1 MKLAWAIFALLQAQ
15 YATPCCDHRPFNCGG
30 KMKISSI
37 FQCDGI
43 RQCPNNAVKF
53 HYAYEH
59 DEGDHVCVST
69 PYLRYEEL
77 TIRAQSTYN
86 GSVLLSWS
94 SQYSPSVRFKGE
106 LRRWIADVENVYLA
120 GYLLYGSSDHHTFTK
135 TFPVNVTEYSPPD
148 LKRWTLYEIVVRPYY
163 TSDGNAQPVYK
174 VGKAAYV
181 VFRSEA
187 AAPSVPAYAE
197 LISVGQWEVVIKVGD
212 PTDWNGEPAGYR
224 VRWEA
229 LEDSSEKDEDYISIP
244 KERSVDD
251 NSTIITVYLVPG
263 MRYRLNISAQNNGH
277 RNEIFNSS
285 ELEIE
290 AFTVP
295 LEPVHLTAYALG
307 SHDVLVS
314 WRASGFVE
322 YFEVTACDE
331 KCDFAANDSSPSL
344 PSTERID
351 KDESAE
357 SPQKKDSLPDLFG
370 KSRYLRSDDVL
381 INVNG
386 SHVKSSVHSY
396 TIENLIPSSKRYIRV
411 RSCCKDKCTPGITTQ
426 VFTRPEQPVFFK
438 VENVSM
444 TAFAVQINPST
455 YNRFQVRYC
464 NKYSSCK
471 TLFTSGQATVSNLTP
486 NSTYDVEFRE
496 GLKDVNGNVVLGP
509 AARTRV
515 STLSLAS
522 CTHHI
527 TSPAGII
534 TSPHYPDIYPNGVI
548 CSWLI
553 TTAVGEKINLVFEDF
568 DLEYSS
574 MCENDKLSVYD
585 GYDSDAP
592 LLATLC
598 GYQALPI
605 SSSSSQLYMV
615 FESDGELREKGF
627 NVTHSTSCGG
637 RVLASGF
644 NEQRIYSHAKY
655 GEKRITLTITTAN
668 GSYKRRLVVC
678 GCAL

>member
-1 MKLAWAIFALLQAQ
+1 
-15 YATPCCDHRPFNCGG
+15 
-30 KMKISSI
+30 
-37 FQCDGI
+37 
-43 RQCPNNAVKF
+43 
-53 HYAYEH
+53 
-59 DEGDHVCVST
+59 
-69 PYLRYEEL
+69 
-77 TIRAQSTYN
+77 
-86 GSVLLSWS
+86 
-94 SQYSPSVRFKGE
+94 
-106 LRRWIADVENVYLA
+106 
-120 GYLLYGSSDHHTFTK
+120 
-135 TFPVNVTEYSPPD
+135 
-148 LKRWTLYEIVVRPYY
+148 
-163 TSDGNAQPVYK
+163 
-174 VGKAAYV
+174 
-181 VFRSEA
+181 
-187 AAPSVPAYAE
+187 
-197 LISVGQWEVVIKVGD
+197 
-212 PTDWNGEPAGYR
+212 
-224 VRWEA
+224 
-229 LEDSSEKDEDYISIP
+229 
-244 KERSVDD
+244 
-251 NSTIITVYLVPG
+251 
-263 MRYRLNISAQNNGH
+263 
-277 RNEIFNSS
+277 
-285 ELEIE
+285 
-290 AFTVP
+290 
-295 LEPVHLTAYALG
+295 
-307 SHDVLVS
+307 
-314 WRASGFVE
+314 
-322 YFEVTACDE
+322 
-331 KCDFAANDSSPSL
+331 SSPSL

-357 SPQKKDSLPDLFG
+357 SPQLFG

-386 SHVKSSVHSY
+386 SHVQSSVHSY

-655 GEKRITLTITTAN
+655 GEAYYSNHYDCEWLIQAKAGRVRLRFVAFGVESCSKCKCDYVKVFDGDSASSSLVGFFCGYNLPKVVTSTSSSLLIQFHTDHGSTAK
-668 GSYKRRLVVC
+668 GFVFAYSAVQ
-678 GCAL
+678 